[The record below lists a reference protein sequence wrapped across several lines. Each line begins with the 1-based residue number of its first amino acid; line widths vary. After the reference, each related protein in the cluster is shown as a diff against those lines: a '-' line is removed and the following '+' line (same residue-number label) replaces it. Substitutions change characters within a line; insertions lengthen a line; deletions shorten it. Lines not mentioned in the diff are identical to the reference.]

1 MAERK
6 IWYEDKNVI
15 NTEAVERRYQG
26 QMAKD
31 RTAQMKK
38 PRLTVMYLG
47 ASAAISFPAGME
59 FSKIAEKIV
68 E

>member
-6 IWYEDKNVI
+6 IWYEDRKVMK
-15 NTEAVERRYQG
+15 TEAVERRYQG
-26 QMAKD
+26 QMAKE
-31 RTAQMKK
+31 RIAQMKK

-47 ASAAISFPAGME
+47 ARAAMSFPAGME
-59 FSKIAEKIV
+59 FSKMAEKIV

>member
-1 MAERK
+1 MMK
-6 IWYEDKNVI
+6 TD
-15 NTEAVERRYQG
+15 AVERRYKG

-31 RTAQMKK
+31 STAQMTN
-38 PRLTVMYLG
+38 PRLTVIYLG
-47 ASAAISFPAGME
+47 ASAAMSLPAGME